1 MEQGQQQPRVDER
14 VYRVD
19 RFVVPA
25 RAREEFL
32 ARVRR
37 TQRLLESLAG
47 YEDGAVLEQRDGDG
61 RFNVVTIAV
70 WRDRHA
76 LVDARQV
83 VRVRYQQEGFDP
95 GALMR
100 RLGIQADM
108 ADYEPVGEA

>member
-1 MEQGQQQPRVDER
+1 MEQRQREPRADER

-25 RAREEFL
+25 QAREEFL

-61 RFNVVTIAV
+61 RANVVTIAV
-70 WRDRHA
+70 WCDRHA
-76 LVDARQV
+76 LADARPI
-83 VRVRYQQEGFDP
+83 VRTRYQQEGFDP
-95 GALMR
+95 GALMH